1 MIVRDK
7 SFKVFGPV
15 HLRVHLGQGVFLPEG
30 GWTVEVNTE
39 GEKGTAGR
47 RGLCTHRPTGCWSP
61 QSSLRAASSPGR
73 QGSCVRA
80 GRRHGPLNAK
90 CWSPQSSERAAS
102 SPGRQ
107 GSRARASSRQG
118 SPRPTLRP
126 CKRAPTPA
134 APWGWPAPPPTAPC
148 ACAPLAAPPPAGMPC
163 CRPPAY
169 HFPHRCP
176 TRPPRPACDRSLPM
190 RPYASA
196 DTALHRAAARAPP
209 HRRAS
214 VRGRHADA
222 RMRPTSHT
230 AARPRSRPASLAA
243 PAIPVG
249 AESSHRMSRT

>member
-134 APWGWPAPPPTAPC
+134 PWGCLHPLPPRLVRAPRSQLRRLRGCHAAARLRTTSRTAAPPGPRAPHASGRFQCAPTPLPTPRSTAPPPAPHRIAVCGVGMPTPACAPPPTPLPAP
-148 ACAPLAAPPPAGMPC
+148 APAPPAWP
-163 CRPPAY
+163 RPPS
-169 HFPHRCP
+169 P
-176 TRPPRPACDRSLPM
+176 
-190 RPYASA
+190 SA
-196 DTALHRAAARAPP
+196 P
-209 HRRAS
+209 S
-214 VRGRHADA
+214 
-222 RMRPTSHT
+222 
-230 AARPRSRPASLAA
+230 
-243 PAIPVG
+243 PVTG
-249 AESSHRMSRT
+249 